1 MSWKLRN
8 AGWNKGMKRY
18 QKKGGGYGYYDPNSN
33 GTEYFILG
41 VILLIVGL
49 FSIPLDVMP
58 LPPILIIG
66 GVGLIYG
73 QFYESEEEKK
83 SRKYIEKLEK
93 RLGIEHK
100 RTQESLELQNE
111 RKKFDDQKRKIK
123 VKDLKKMYQPTIKK
137 KLIEWSKTEEMKKYS
152 KDIKKALEN
161 SDPYFLKDTL
171 LMKWNNFVLSQGYKP
186 DDI

>member
-41 VILLIVGL
+41 IILLIVGL
-49 FSIPLDVMP
+49 FSISLDVMP

-73 QFYESEEEKK
+73 QFYESEEEKN
-83 SRKYIEKLEK
+83 
-93 RLGIEHK
+93 
-100 RTQESLELQNE
+100 QENILRN
-111 RKKFDDQKRKIK
+111 
-123 VKDLKKMYQPTIKK
+123 
-137 KLIEWSKTEEMKKYS
+137 
-152 KDIKKALEN
+152 
-161 SDPYFLKDTL
+161 
-171 LMKWNNFVLSQGYKP
+171 
-186 DDI
+186 